1 MTKRK
6 LKYKPSVHAVERL
19 REYFGVKEIHAVDFV
34 NDLMRDAQ
42 YVLTQ
47 DSGRLLYK
55 NEEHDVM
62 VVIGPHDKSIITVLP
77 SQEKRKEIEQG
88 EQETPKIAPSD
99 NVFLTTFR
107 TTIKRE
113 LAKARR
119 QFVREYRKLTEDIA
133 VIGIEI
139 AQLNLNKARARSPI
153 TQEQIASKISEI
165 HAEQTKLA
173 EQRKQLEAQFS
184 AMKSEVSGLISE

>member
-19 REYFGVKEIHAVDFV
+19 REYFGVKEIHAVDFA

-62 VVIGPHDKSIITVLP
+62 IVIGPHDKSIITVLP

-88 EQETPKIAPSD
+88 EKETSKITPSD

-107 TTIKRE
+107 TTVKRE

-119 QFVREYRKLTEDIA
+119 QFVREHRKLTEEIA
-133 VIGIEI
+133 VIGLDI
-139 AQLNLNKARARSPI
+139 AQLTLNKARARSPI
-153 TQEQIASKISEI
+153 TQEQIARKISEI
-165 HAEQTKLA
+165 SSEQAKLT
-173 EQRKQLEAQFS
+173 EQRKHLEAQFS
-184 AMKSEVSGLISE
+184 AMKYEISGLISE